1 MHQSINKKKIYFYLF
16 IFFSLSTLFNLNF
29 IDKINSITSIKS
41 FEISGLNKLEEQNLK
56 KDLNKYINSNILKL
70 KDDQII
76 NVFENYNYFEN
87 YIVKKIFPSKVKID
101 IQKTKFLARTITDG
115 EEFYVGSNGKKT
127 KSSLIEQKV
136 NLPYIFGKF
145 EVNDFL
151 RFQELLLNND
161 FNLNIITDYYF
172 FKLGRWDIK
181 TEKNIL
187 IKFPSNNLE
196 SALKMYKIIY
206 QQKLND
212 NISIIDL
219 RVPKKAIITN
229 DTN

>member
-41 FEISGLNKLEEQNLK
+41 FEISGLNQLEEQNLK

-206 QQKLND
+206 QQNLND

>member
-1 MHQSINKKKIYFYLF
+1 MLF
-16 IFFSLSTLFNLNF
+16 RS
-29 IDKINSITSIKS
+29 
-41 FEISGLNKLEEQNLK
+41 
-56 KDLNKYINSNILKL
+56 
-70 KDDQII
+70 
-76 NVFENYNYFEN
+76 
-87 YIVKKIFPSKVKID
+87 

-206 QQKLND
+206 QQNLND